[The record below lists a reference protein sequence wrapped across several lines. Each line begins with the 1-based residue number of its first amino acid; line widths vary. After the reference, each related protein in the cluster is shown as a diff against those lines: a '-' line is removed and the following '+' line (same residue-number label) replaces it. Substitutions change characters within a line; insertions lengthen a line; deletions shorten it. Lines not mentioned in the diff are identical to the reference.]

1 MSPRAEVNR
10 TLEGVA
16 SWLAGKPDCLL
27 SIREQLHELTGACTI
42 IGASAL
48 REAMKNLE
56 RLVVA
61 GETRRWSQA
70 LADTETLLEETKR
83 IYQAS
88 LSAVDSDLKH

>member
-16 SWLAGKPDCLL
+16 SWLAGKPDRLL
-27 SIREQLHELTGACTI
+27 SIREQLHGLTGACTI
-42 IGASAL
+42 IGSSAL

-61 GETRRWSQA
+61 GETRRWTQA
-70 LADTETLLEETKR
+70 GVDTETLFEETRR
-83 IYQAS
+83 INRAS